1 MHSAHLLGVFDE
13 PNFNTAKG
21 SSMSCLTGQADLQAK
36 ISYVHDVVF
45 YTAKGSSM
53 SCLTG
58 QADLQA
64 KISYVHDVV
73 FYTAKGSSM
82 SCLTGQADLQ
92 AKISYVHD
100 VVKRREAQDQTVKV
114 AISSAT
120 DAKRKLVESVC
131 RVQFVHSLSPVFE
144 QSKRQRIQQQL
155 SPSASINKFEW
166 TGDEDTPEEVE
177 RLKLRLQALI
187 GWDEF
192 PSDLELR
199 DVHTQMFNE
208 RVEDESHRVKITRES
223 DFACAQQQNPAP
235 CSQG

>member
-1 MHSAHLLGVFDE
+1 MNL
-13 PNFNTAKG
+13 
-21 SSMSCLTGQADLQAK
+21 
-36 ISYVHDVVF
+36 VF

-64 KISYVHDVV
+64 MISYVHDVV

-100 VVKRREAQDQTVKV
+100 VVKRREAQDQTAKV

-131 RVQFVHSLSPVFE
+131 HVQFVHSLSPVFE

-155 SPSASINKFEW
+155 SPSASINTFEW

-192 PSDLELR
+192 PSDLELQ

-208 RVEDESHRVKITRES
+208 RVEDESHQVKITGES

-235 CSQG
+235 CSQGYLQNWLS